1 MTCPRE
7 VTLMQSKEENSLIL
21 IRLFPGE
28 DIYHALTEVCQ
39 KHKVKTAI
47 VLSGLGQLTHFELGF
62 FKEKGDYTPQTFDK
76 PYELLSL
83 AGNVSLQE
91 GEYNF
96 HLHAVLG
103 NEEKEVVGGHLIEGI
118 VEVTN
123 EIVLLKT
130 SLKVKRR
137 LEEKTGLQEMLLED

>member
-1 MTCPRE
+1 
-7 VTLMQSKEENSLIL
+7 MQSKEENNLIL
-21 IRLFPGE
+21 VRLFPGE
-28 DIYHALTEVCQ
+28 DIYRELKRVCQ
-39 KHKVKTAI
+39 KHKVETAV
-47 VLSGLGQLTHFELGF
+47 VLSGLGQLTQFELGY
-62 FKEKGDYTPQTFDK
+62 FKEKGNYTPQEFEK

-83 AGNVSLQE
+83 TGNISLQE

-103 NEEKEVVGGHLIEGI
+103 NEEKKAIGGHLIKGK

-137 LEEKTGLQEMLLED
+137 LDEHTGLQEMLLEG

>member
-1 MTCPRE
+1 
-7 VTLMQSKEENSLIL
+7 MQSKEENNLIL
-21 IRLFPGE
+21 VRLFPGE
-28 DIYHALTEVCQ
+28 DIHRALKEVCQ
-39 KHKVKTAI
+39 KYKVETAV
-47 VLSGLGQLTHFELGF
+47 VLSGLGQLTQFELGY
-62 FKEKGDYTPQTFDK
+62 FKEKGNYTPQEFEQ
-76 PYELLSL
+76 PHELLSL
-83 AGNVSLQE
+83 TGNISLQE

-103 NEEKEVVGGHLIEGI
+103 NEEKEAVGGHLIKGK

-137 LEEKTGLQEMLLED
+137 LDEHTGLQEMLLEG

>member
-1 MTCPRE
+1 
-7 VTLMQSKEENSLIL
+7 MQSKEENNLIL
-21 IRLFPGE
+21 VRLFPGE
-28 DIYHALTEVCQ
+28 DIYRELKEVCQ
-39 KHKVKTAI
+39 KHKVETAV
-47 VLSGLGQLTHFELGF
+47 VLSGLGQLTQFELGY
-62 FKEKGDYTPQTFDK
+62 FKEKGNYTPQEFEK

-83 AGNVSLQE
+83 TGNISLQE

-103 NEEKEVVGGHLIEGI
+103 NEEKKAIGGHLIKGK

-137 LEEKTGLQEMLLED
+137 LDEHTGLQEMLLEG

>member
-1 MTCPRE
+1 
-7 VTLMQSKEENSLIL
+7 MQSKEQNGLIF

-28 DIYHALTEVCQ
+28 DIYRELEKVCQ
-39 KHKVKTAI
+39 KYKVATAV
-47 VLSGLGQLTHFELGF
+47 VLSGLGQLKHFELAY
-62 FKEKGDYTPQTFDK
+62 FKEKGNYTPQEFDK
-76 PYELLSL
+76 AHELLSL
-83 AGNVSLQE
+83 TGNTSLQE

-103 NEEKEVVGGHLIEGI
+103 NEEKEVVGGHLIKGE

-130 SLKVKRR
+130 GLRVKRK
-137 LEEKTGLQEMLLED
+137 LEENTGLQGMFLES